1 MPAVAA
7 PQACGLPRPT
17 RQTREPP
24 AGSQSCGRARGWV
37 LRPTCGTGTRPALP
51 APSARPRD
59 RPCPVDG
66 ATGLGPPHS
75 ESSPG
80 PVWEPAPVCRR
91 RKAASNSGAPA
102 SLGVEGGKPPCTTC
116 SGLALGCPAFSPPPP
131 KTSPRQARASVS
143 AGGSP
148 STGRTPTLTAACTWL
163 LSPSCVGGWRRL
175 RAGDRWPQASP
186 RRVPLSTDPSLLS
199 LPPPPLPHVPMGH
212 SGHSCR
218 VVRRALQPASRESL
232 PELPLPSALVS
243 GCCRAGSP
251 PEPPP
256 LRRWCGPA
264 PGAASTDR
272 PPVRA
277 PSPAAPPTP
286 AGARRPLS
294 QAEGPLLLRAG
305 EAQEAVAAAHSPGR
319 VLGPERRVHRKH
331 LQNVLHFLR
340 IFFQESLMV
349 LILCFNYKEL

>member
-1 MPAVAA
+1 
-7 PQACGLPRPT
+7 
-17 RQTREPP
+17 
-24 AGSQSCGRARGWV
+24 
-37 LRPTCGTGTRPALP
+37 
-51 APSARPRD
+51 
-59 RPCPVDG
+59 
-66 ATGLGPPHS
+66 
-75 ESSPG
+75 
-80 PVWEPAPVCRR
+80 
-91 RKAASNSGAPA
+91 
-102 SLGVEGGKPPCTTC
+102 
-116 SGLALGCPAFSPPPP
+116 
-131 KTSPRQARASVS
+131 
-143 AGGSP
+143 
-148 STGRTPTLTAACTWL
+148 
-163 LSPSCVGGWRRL
+163 
-175 RAGDRWPQASP
+175 
-186 RRVPLSTDPSLLS
+186 
-199 LPPPPLPHVPMGH
+199 MGH

-277 PSPAAPPTP
+277 PSRAAPPTP

-319 VLGPERRVHRKH
+319 VLGPERRVRRKH